1 MNLKKLMISINKDTV
16 KVALANQRVEAKRRE
31 VFDDDGIFMNSEY
44 DSDLEFFKQE
54 SRDLRNETL
63 EDIKNIMGEI

>member
-1 MNLKKLMISINKDTV
+1 MNLKKLMISINKDMAQ
-16 KVALANQRVEAKRRE
+16 VALANKRVEATRRE

-44 DSDLEFFKQE
+44 DSDAEYFKQE

-63 EDIKNIMGEI
+63 EELKHLEEL

>member
-1 MNLKKLMISINKDTV
+1 MNLKKLMISINQDTV

-54 SRDLRNETL
+54 SSDLRRETL
-63 EDIKNIMGEI
+63 DELKHQEAL